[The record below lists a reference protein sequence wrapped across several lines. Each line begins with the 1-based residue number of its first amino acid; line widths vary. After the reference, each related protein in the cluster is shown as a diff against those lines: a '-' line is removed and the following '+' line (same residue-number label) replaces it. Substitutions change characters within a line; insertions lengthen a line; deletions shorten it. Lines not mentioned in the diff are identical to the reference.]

1 MATRFDSSNSS
12 DRADRLDQI
21 GWGIFLV
28 MLGTIW
34 LLPHVPSGTLLC
46 GTGVLLL
53 GLNAVRRQVGIH
65 VSGISVVLGTVA
77 LAAGLAELAGVTL
90 PLFPICL
97 VIVGA
102 ILIVRPMLKTSA

>member
-1 MATRFDSSNSS
+1 MATPFDTSKPS
-12 DRADRLDQI
+12 DRADRLDQV
-21 GWGIFLV
+21 GWGIFLM

-34 LLPHVPSGTLLC
+34 LLPHVPAGTLLG

-97 VIVGA
+97 VVVGA
-102 ILIVRPMLKTSA
+102 SLIVRPLLRAHA